1 MEEKPG
7 QRDPK
12 LAKQEDGFPG
22 GASGKEPACQC
33 GRQKRR
39 RFSPWVGKIPWR
51 RAWHPT
57 PVLSPGEF
65 HGQRSLVGYSSW
77 DHTELYTTELTHCLN
92 FFMERKKDTVG

>member
-1 MEEKPG
+1 MLGLFLQDGWHLMVVVVEEKPG

-39 RFSPWVGKIPWR
+39 RFSPWVGKIPR
-51 RAWHPT
+51 GSNGNAFQYSCLENP
-57 PVLSPGEF
+57 
-65 HGQRSLVGYSSW
+65 HGQSSLGGYSP
-77 DHTELYTTELTHCLN
+77 
-92 FFMERKKDTVG
+92 